1 MPEHLEPHNFKP
13 GQSGNPNGRPKGTR
27 NRSTIV
33 REAIEAILQGKDQQV
48 VDAMTAAI
56 IEKAYAGDVQAYREL
71 MDSAYGKNADT
82 TKHEGGQ
89 KLEIIIKKE
98 GIDL

>member
-1 MPEHLEPHNFKP
+1 MTDWLKPHQFKE
-13 GQSGNPNGRPKGTR
+13 GQSGNPAGKPKGLR

-33 REAIEAILQGKDQQV
+33 REAIEAILQGRDQQV

-56 IEKAYAGDVQAYREL
+56 IEKAVSGDVQAYKEL